1 VVATSNGA
9 GAIAGLLDGRRLL
22 VTGAGSGIGL
32 AVLTAAVRGGAL
44 CAAFV
49 RDAAEAAAVAPLLP
63 PDRIRVLDLRDL
75 AAVAPAVTAAVDGL
89 GGVDGVVCSAGVF
102 DHAGALETDLP
113 RWQAVLDVNLTAAFT
128 VARECAR
135 AMAAARRGAI
145 VLVSS
150 QIGLV
155 GHPRAAAYAASK
167 AGMNGLMRA
176 LALELAPA
184 GVRANVVAPGPIET
198 PMTAEARADAGRA
211 GRLLAGIPLGRYGQ
225 PDEVAA
231 AVLFLLSDAAG
242 FITGQVLCVD
252 GGVTAA

>member
-1 VVATSNGA
+1 MVQESRDVDALGR
-9 GAIAGLLDGRRLL
+9 LLAGRRLL

-32 AVLTAAVRGGAL
+32 AVLAAAVRGGAY

-49 RDAAEAAAVAPLLP
+49 RDATEAAAVAPLLP
-63 PDRIRVLDLRDL
+63 TRRITVLDLRDL
-75 AAVAPAVTAAVDGL
+75 PRVAPAVVAAVDGL

-128 VARECAR
+128 VARECAA
-135 AMAAARRGAI
+135 AMVPARRGSI

-167 AGMNGLMRA
+167 AGLNGLMRA
-176 LALELAPA
+176 LALEFAPA
-184 GVRANVVAPGPIET
+184 GVRANAVAPGPVET
-198 PMTAEARADAGRA
+198 PMTAVARADAERA
-211 GRLLAGIPLGRYGQ
+211 SRLLAGIPLGRYGQ

-231 AVLFLLSDAAG
+231 AALFLLSDAAA